1 MCKSGTLGLD
11 ANIFFCVLRH
21 KFCKFPLSCEDKVKA
36 VGVMLNVEKC
46 HGECQFTTLSL
57 A

>member
-21 KFCKFPLSCEDKVKA
+21 KFCKLPLSCEDKVKA